1 LLKVINVISDS
12 NIGGAGTQL
21 LTFLRGYDRG
31 AMSVTV
37 ALPRGSQLI
46 NRLKEAGTEYTEL
59 DGLADRSLSGGGI
72 ISLAKFL
79 RAEQP
84 NIVHTHAS
92 MSARIAARAVPRA
105 RIVYTRHSV
114 FPNKRAVTV
123 FPGKQ
128 LYGAVNNF
136 FAHKIIA
143 VSPAAR
149 DNIIE
154 AGVNPKKI
162 EVIFNGVEAVN
173 RLTPEEKRET
183 RGANGLP
190 EDAFLCGTFARL
202 TPVKGHEYIL
212 DAAKLLHN
220 NKGIKI
226 VIAGAGELEAALKER
241 AAKEGL
247 DNVIFKGF
255 VQDAPRVIASMDL
268 LLNASYGTEATSL
281 FLLEGMS
288 AGVPAVVSCYGGN
301 PYVIKDGSNGLVTP
315 VRDGN
320 AIAEAVTRIA
330 GDPVMYRKLSKHAV
344 ETYNERFT
352 AELMVKNIE
361 RLYFSMFK

>member
-1 LLKVINVISDS
+1 
-12 NIGGAGTQL
+12 
-21 LTFLRGYDRG
+21 
-31 AMSVTV
+31 MSVTV
-37 ALPRGSQLI
+37 ALPRGSLLI
-46 NRLKEAGTEYTEL
+46 DRLKETGTEYAEL

-72 ISLAKFL
+72 ISLARYL

-92 MSARIAARAVPRA
+92 MSARIAAKAVPGA

-114 FPNKRAVTV
+114 FPNRRAVTV

-128 LYGAVNNF
+128 LSGAVNNL

-154 AGVNPKKI
+154 AGVSPKKI
-162 EVIFNGVEAVN
+162 EVIYNGVNAVP
-173 RLTPEEKRET
+173 RLSPEEKRAARKE
-183 RGANGLP
+183 RNLP
-190 EDAFLCGTFARL
+190 EDAFLCGIFARL

-212 DAAKLLHN
+212 DAAKLLSG
-220 NKGIKI
+220 NKDIKI
-226 VIAGAGELEAALKER
+226 VIAGVGESEEALKAR
-241 AAKEGL
+241 AAAEGL

-255 VQDAPRVIASMDL
+255 IADAPRGIASMDL
-268 LLNASYGTEATSL
+268 LLNASYGTEATSI

-288 AGVPAVVSCYGGN
+288 AGVPAVVSSFGGN
-301 PYVIKDGSNGLVTP
+301 PYVIKDGCNGFVTP
-315 VRDGN
+315 LRDGS
-320 AIAEAVTRIA
+320 AIAGAITRIA
-330 GDPVMYRKLSKHAV
+330 GDAALYKKLSKHAA
-344 ETYNERFT
+344 EIYNERFT

-361 RLYFSMFK
+361 RLYFSLFK